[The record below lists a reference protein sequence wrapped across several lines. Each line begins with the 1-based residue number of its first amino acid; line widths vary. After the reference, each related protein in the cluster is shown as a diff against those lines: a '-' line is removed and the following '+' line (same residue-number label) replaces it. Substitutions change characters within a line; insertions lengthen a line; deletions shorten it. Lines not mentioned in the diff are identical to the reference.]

1 MNVTQ
6 LLLPAG
12 LQFDPLLFSGVRWG
26 LSSGHLPQQPLK
38 DKPQH
43 EKDILSGTLRP
54 FECSY
59 LLGEMYSSL
68 CPC

>member
-12 LQFDPLLFSGVRWG
+12 LQFDLQLFGGDRRGRSA
-26 LSSGHLPQQPLK
+26 GHLPQQPLK
-38 DKPQH
+38 DKSPCEQG
-43 EKDILSGTLRP
+43 ILLGTLRP

-59 LLGEMYSSL
+59 FYRNVF
-68 CPC
+68 